1 MAQKKGTQG
10 QGLKLGQWVK
20 MSVNGYDFYEEKSDH
35 QIWHLVGNL
44 SINLGTGIQTNQPL
58 EVQMPRG
65 ECWSSNARENAVSNW
80 SMHYLL
86 STEFQKVIFLFH

>member
-35 QIWHLVGNL
+35 QIWHLGREFKHKFGDRN
-44 SINLGTGIQTNQPL
+44 SNKPTF
-58 EVQMPRG
+58 R
-65 ECWSSNARENAVSNW
+65 SSNAKGG
-80 SMHYLL
+80 MLK
-86 STEFQKVIFLFH
+86 FKC